1 VAGIWRPPLKV
12 VWCGTLPYGPTWE
25 WQRRLAASRASGEL
39 ANDVLL
45 LLEHPPVYTMGKGGS
60 PDHLL
65 VGEEGLREAGAEYFE
80 VDRGGSVTYHGPG
93 QLVGYPIVNLE
104 ELGLDVIEYLRRLEG
119 ALIDSCQL
127 LGVEA
132 FRDPPYTGVWARS
145 GKLAAI
151 GVRLSS
157 RKVTYHGFAL
167 NGTTDLAAFSRI
179 VPCGI
184 EGRTAASLQGEGAS
198 GDCSPVALAELVA
211 PFVAGALGLRPE
223 WGEMTDLQDPPV
235 AAPAAGAQVVVGPA
249 REGGDGS

>member
-1 VAGIWRPPLKV
+1 MAGIWRPPLKV
-12 VWCGTLPYGPTWE
+12 AWCGTLPYGPTWE
-25 WQRRLAASRASGEL
+25 WQRRLAATRASGEL
-39 ANDVLL
+39 AHDVLL

-65 VGEEGLREAGAEYFE
+65 VGEEVLREAGAEYLE

-93 QLVGYPIVNLE
+93 QLVGYPIINLE

-127 LGVEA
+127 LGVDA

-157 RKVTYHGFAL
+157 RKVTYHGFSL

-184 EGRTAASLQGEGAS
+184 EGRTAASLQEEGAN
-198 GDCSPVALAELVA
+198 GDCTPRALAELVA

-223 WGEMTDLQDPPV
+223 WDDLGEIDMPSSRAQ
-235 AAPAAGAQVVVGPA
+235 PALI
-249 REGGDGS
+249 

>member
-1 VAGIWRPPLKV
+1 MAGIWRPPLQV
-12 VWCGTLPYGPTWE
+12 AWCGTLPYGPTWE
-25 WQRRLAASRASGEL
+25 WQRRLAASRATGEL
-39 ANDVLL
+39 THDVLL

-60 PDHLL
+60 PEHLL
-65 VGEEGLREAGAEYFE
+65 VGEEGLRRAGAEYFE

-104 ELGLDVIEYLRRLEG
+104 ELGLDAVEYLRRLEG

-151 GVRLSS
+151 GVRLSA

-167 NGTTDLAAFSRI
+167 NGTTDLTAFGRI

-184 EGRTAASLQGEGAS
+184 EGRTASSLKEEGAT
-198 GDCSPVALAELVA
+198 GDCTPRALAELVA
-211 PFVAGALGLRPE
+211 PFVANALGLRSE
-223 WGEMTDLQDPPV
+223 WTEPAALEVPAPREQT
-235 AAPAAGAQVVVGPA
+235 APA
-249 REGGDGS
+249 

>member
-1 VAGIWRPPLKV
+1 MA
-12 VWCGTLPYGPTWE
+12 WCGTVPYQEAWE
-25 WQRRLAASRASGEL
+25 WQRRLAARRATGEL
-39 ANDVLL
+39 EHDLLL

-60 PDHLL
+60 PEHLL
-65 VGEEGLREAGAEYFE
+65 QGEAGLRGSGAEYFE

-104 ELGLDVIEYLRRLEG
+104 ELGLDVIAYLRQLED
-119 ALIDSCQL
+119 ALIDSCRL
-127 LGVEA
+127 RGVDA

-151 GVRLSS
+151 GVRLSG

-167 NGTTDLAAFSRI
+167 NGTTDLSAFERI

-198 GDCSPVALAELVA
+198 GDLSPRALAELVA
-211 PFVAGALGLRPE
+211 PFVAHSLGFRLEEVAPAELGLP
-223 WGEMTDLQDPPV
+223 DL
-235 AAPAAGAQVVVGPA
+235 
-249 REGGDGS
+249 RGSSLSG

>member
-1 VAGIWRPPLKV
+1 MAGIWRPPLQV
-12 VWCGTLPYGPTWE
+12 AWCGTLPYGPTWE

-39 ANDVLL
+39 AHDVLL
-45 LLEHPPVYTMGKGGS
+45 LLDHPPVYTMGKGGS

-65 VGEEGLREAGAEYFE
+65 VGEEGLRQAGAEYFE
-80 VDRGGSVTYHGPG
+80 VDRGGSVTFHGPG

-104 ELGLDVIEYLRRLEG
+104 ELGLDAVEYLRRLEG
-119 ALIDSCQL
+119 ALIDSSQL

-151 GVRLSS
+151 GVRLSA

-167 NGTTDLAAFSRI
+167 NGTTDLAAFARI

-184 EGRTAASLQGEGAS
+184 EGRTASSLKEEGAT
-198 GDCSPVALAELVA
+198 GDCSPRALAELVA
-211 PFVAGALGLRPE
+211 PFVANALGLRCE
-223 WGEMTDLQDPPV
+223 WTDPSALEVP
-235 AAPAAGAQVVVGPA
+235 AP
-249 REGGDGS
+249 RELSASA

>member
-1 VAGIWRPPLKV
+1 
-12 VWCGTLPYGPTWE
+12 
-25 WQRRLAASRASGEL
+25 
-39 ANDVLL
+39 
-45 LLEHPPVYTMGKGGS
+45 MGKGGS

-223 WGEMTDLQDPPV
+223 WGEMDDLQDPPV

-249 REGGDGS
+249 RGGGDGS

>member
-1 VAGIWRPPLKV
+1 MAGIWRPPLQV
-12 VWCGTLPYGPTWE
+12 AWCGTLPYGPTWE
-25 WQRRLAASRASGEL
+25 WQRRLASSRASGEL
-39 ANDVLL
+39 THDVLL
-45 LLEHPPVYTMGKGGS
+45 LLEHRPVYTMGKGGS
-60 PDHLL
+60 PEHLL
-65 VGEEGLREAGAEYFE
+65 VGQEGLRQAGAEYFE

-104 ELGLDVIEYLRRLEG
+104 ELGLDAVEYLRRLEG

-151 GVRLSS
+151 GVRLSA

-167 NGTTDLAAFSRI
+167 NGTTDLSAFGRI

-184 EGRTAASLQGEGAS
+184 EGRTASSLKEEGAT
-198 GDCSPVALAELVA
+198 GDCSPRALAELVA
-211 PFVAGALGLRPE
+211 PFVANALGLRSE
-223 WGEMTDLQDPPV
+223 WTEPSALEVPAPTELT
-235 AAPAAGAQVVVGPA
+235 APA
-249 REGGDGS
+249 